1 MGSNSWVIMG
11 QMGELGADS
20 EEHHVELAHY
30 AAKKGVEKLFLLTE
44 HNDAISQAFNSE
56 TYSFSNKSDLVRF
69 IKPLL
74 KNNTN
79 VLIKAS
85 RYMKFETI
93 VDELIS

>member
-1 MGSNSWVIMG
+1 MVIMG
-11 QMGELGADS
+11 QMGELGAHS
-20 EEHHVELAHY
+20 EKHHVELAHY
-30 AAKKGVEKLFLLTE
+30 AAKKGVEKLFVLTE
-44 HNDAISQAFNSE
+44 HNEAISEAFNRE
-56 TYSFSNKSDLVRF
+56 TYSFSKKSDLVRF